1 MKTSKKIIFA
11 KQTILFFI
19 CIFLFVPFGYAQE
32 LNLDE
37 VKKSAIDYSRNIKNG
52 KLRAE
57 KAALARKEAYANY
70 FPEVE
75 AMALG
80 IYGFDDII
88 PPIVGVLP
96 NGFDNFYSI
105 SATASQV
112 VYAGGKVNLAN
123 QLAQIQEEASLLS
136 TEESTDSVV
145 LVTETKYWQLVQL
158 QEQQKVIASSKIYLN
173 ELLKQQQDL
182 LDAGLIAKNQLLQV
196 KVEKSNVLFQENKI
210 ANQRKLAL
218 LDLALFAGISYDT
231 TLVAQANFKEPVP
244 SPALTYQNPELDL
257 QDNNRYRLLQ
267 KQVEAAKLQVKNER
281 ADLLPSIGVGVSA
294 AKFDSFSRDLG
305 VDIQPIAFGS
315 ITIPISAWWSG
326 EKKQL
331 QQQEIEV
338 EISEN
343 KLKDAEDQLTVSI
356 MKSWYDLQNAYK
368 QIEYAKDRVLYAQE
382 NLKTQKDNYDSG
394 LKNLTDLL
402 DARKSLEEAEAT
414 WVNARV
420 AYEQSEAMYLYNTN
434 QLLSSTK

>member
-1 MKTSKKIIFA
+1 MKTSKKIILT

-19 CIFLFVPFGYAQE
+19 CTLLFVPFSYAQE

-57 KAALARKEAYANY
+57 KAALARKEAYTNY

-182 LDAGLIAKNQLLQV
+182 LDA
-196 KVEKSNVLFQENKI
+196 
-210 ANQRKLAL
+210 
-218 LDLALFAGISYDT
+218 
-231 TLVAQANFKEPVP
+231 
-244 SPALTYQNPELDL
+244 
-257 QDNNRYRLLQ
+257 
-267 KQVEAAKLQVKNER
+267 
-281 ADLLPSIGVGVSA
+281 
-294 AKFDSFSRDLG
+294 
-305 VDIQPIAFGS
+305 
-315 ITIPISAWWSG
+315 
-326 EKKQL
+326 
-331 QQQEIEV
+331 
-338 EISEN
+338 
-343 KLKDAEDQLTVSI
+343 
-356 MKSWYDLQNAYK
+356 
-368 QIEYAKDRVLYAQE
+368 
-382 NLKTQKDNYDSG
+382 
-394 LKNLTDLL
+394 
-402 DARKSLEEAEAT
+402 
-414 WVNARV
+414 
-420 AYEQSEAMYLYNTN
+420 
-434 QLLSSTK
+434 